1 VRLSV
6 TTKIFLSLTGVLA
19 MFGTV
24 AIYSILTLKS
34 IGGQLEVV
42 DEGYIPLT
50 RIAAELEAL
59 ESKTSLDLDEL
70 QSLRDP
76 QGGVRLL
83 RQLYPTS
90 IAARV
95 SGLLAR
101 AQQIV
106 DTALG
111 RKYPPSDAAFFER
124 VRGQLTLVK
133 RQHRQNVADLST
145 LLSVV
150 GSGRRSAV
158 LSVRERLRVGEGFIR
173 TAVRGLVTE
182 LEARITATVLGVRR
196 EERTSAWAVMALAVV
211 AAAVGLF
218 LVLYA
223 QYKLRPIKGLTEGV
237 ARIARGDYSSRVEI
251 AATDE
256 IGTLATEFNR
266 MAASLL
272 EREQRLVE
280 KQRELEAAYR
290 ALEAQKRFSEN
301 IVESIRSAVVV
312 ADREGR
318 VSALN
323 RAALET
329 LGLRAGDDLAGAAPL
344 CAVPDLAARLQ
355 AALEGAESNLE
366 AVALPDGR
374 SFDLKLA
381 PFRDAEGTAQG
392 ALLIVDDVTERVRT
406 KEQLV
411 KSERLAAVGR
421 IAAQITHEI
430 RNPLSSIGLNAE
442 LLGEEVARFGEGE
455 KAKEARGLVRSIA
468 REVDRLTEVTEQYLR
483 YARLPAPRFARE
495 EVNAILAD
503 LLNFMDG
510 ELRARGISVRRDL
523 ADALPAVE
531 ADENQLRQ
539 AFLNVLRNSCESM
552 RSGGQLRVETSS
564 CDGIVRLTIADTGV
578 GIEKKNLERIFDPF
592 FSTKEGGT
600 GLGLALTHQIIEEHG
615 GTITCESEVGRG
627 TTFTISLPAAPG
639 R

>member
-19 MFGTV
+19 MFAAV
-24 AIYSILTLKS
+24 AIYSILTLQS

-76 QGGVRLL
+76 QGGLRLL

-95 SGLLAR
+95 SSLLAR

-124 VRGQLTLVK
+124 VRRQLALVK

-145 LLSVV
+145 LLSVL
-150 GSGRRSAV
+150 GTGRRSAV

-173 TAVRGLVTE
+173 TAVRGLTTE

-266 MAASLL
+266 MAESLL

-290 ALEAQKRFSEN
+290 ALQAEKRFSEN

-312 ADREGR
+312 ADRGGH

-329 LGLRAGDDLAGAAPL
+329 LGLRAGEDLAAAAPL
-344 CAVPDLAARLQ
+344 SAVPDLAARLR

-366 AVALPDGR
+366 AVPLPDGR

-442 LLGEEVARFGEGE
+442 LLGEEVARFAEGE
-455 KAKEARGLVRSIA
+455 KAKEAQGLVRAIA

-503 LLNFMDG
+503 LLHFMDG
-510 ELRARGISVRRDL
+510 ELRTRGIAVRRDL

-552 RSGGQLRVETSS
+552 RSGGQLRVETSAR
-564 CDGIVRLTIADTGV
+564 DGVVRLTIADSGV

-615 GTITCESEVGRG
+615 GSIACESEVGRG
-627 TTFTISLPAAPG
+627 TTFTISLPAAPE